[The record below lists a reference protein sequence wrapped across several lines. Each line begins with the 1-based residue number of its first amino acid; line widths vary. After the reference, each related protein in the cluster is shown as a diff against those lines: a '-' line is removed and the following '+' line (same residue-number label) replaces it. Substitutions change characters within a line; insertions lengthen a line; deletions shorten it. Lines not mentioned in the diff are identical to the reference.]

1 MNNNEEMYNLLI
13 DIIQQQA
20 APAVELE
27 CIDGKPSE
35 YNHVADLFRE
45 VVEKWIPEEKGR
57 LLRLLKYIRGEAHDL
72 IKHCVQEP

>member
-1 MNNNEEMYNLLI
+1 MYNLLI

-27 CIDGKPSE
+27 FIDGKPSE
-35 YNHVADLFRE
+35 YNHVADLFKE